1 MKNKINNLKDW
12 KLVNFAEI
20 DKYAIKAYESIHE
33 VDDSLN
39 LGDVSNVDMD
49 SVENFD
55 CLFGGS
61 PCLTGDSLIITKRG
75 LTPLNQVKIGDFVL
89 DLNGDYKKVLK
100 IYDQGRKQTYRI
112 NAMLF
117 DGLLATKNHKFYVRK
132 KFYKWN
138 NIKRQDER
146 KFSNPEWIELEKL
159 NKDYYMGFPINKNSI
174 IPEYKGVLYN
184 NKILKKDLDIS
195 SEWLWYLVGRY
206 LGDGWITYKYRKEW
220 REFQGIR
227 ICCGKYRYEKFEKK
241 LKNVPLLYCKT
252 DEGSIYKYQFSN
264 KELGVFMN
272 QFGSG
277 AKNKYIPGFVFD
289 MPIKLIKSL
298 IDGYM
303 ESDGCIVGN
312 TYKAT
317 TISKKL
323 AYGMSQLIMKVYH
336 VPVKIYKNTMPK
348 KTIIEG
354 RTVNQNDFYQ
364 IVFKLGRSKF
374 DKAFYENG
382 YVWYPIKS
390 INKNEILNV
399 YDIEVEDTHSF
410 VANNCIVHNCQ
421 DFSLA
426 GKLKGSKW
434 KCEDCGY
441 EYNPIY
447 VHYSQRNKC
456 PKCQSENL
464 SGTRSSLLVEYLR
477 FVREK
482 QPKFGIYE
490 NVKNIVGKK
499 FKETFDLFISELEEY
514 GYNVYWKVLNGKN
527 YLIPQNRERVFVVYV
542 RKDLDN
548 GKFKFPEPIPLNLR
562 LKDMLEKE
570 VDDKYYLSDKQ
581 IERLSTTTYQSNKY
595 ENRVTDMG
603 GVIGTLCA
611 RDYKDPKCV
620 QLDTENVVRKYGI
633 FDDKKGKH
641 QAGSVYDKECLC
653 PTLDTAQGGWRQ
665 PLIEEIKNE

>member
-20 DKYAIKAYESIHE
+20 DKYAIKAYESIHD

-61 PCLTGDSLIITKRG
+61 PCLTGDQLITVYSKTQKNKKIPIKDI
-75 LTPLNQVKIGDFVL
+75 KIGDVVL
-89 DLNGDYKKVLK
+89 TKSNTWHSVLHKFDNGVHDTCYVQVQNNKSVDS
-100 IYDQGRKQTYRI
+100 IHCTY
-112 NAMLF
+112 
-117 DGLLATKNHKFYVRK
+117 NHKFFVRK
-132 KFYKWN
+132 ATLSIGKDGLPEVLLESEPKFVEAKDLIPYKHFLCN
-138 NIKRQDER
+138 FDVSKLKD
-146 KFSNPEWIELEKL
+146 KCIEYNLCFTDFIYKTNES
-159 NKDYYMGFPINKNSI
+159 NSI
-174 IPEYKGVLYN
+174 Y
-184 NKILKKDLDIS
+184 IS
-195 SEWLWYLVGRY
+195 SMVENFEEVDSGKHTFVKWFPFIGLQKGKPENVYNMEVGV
-206 LGDGWITYKYRKEW
+206 DH
-220 REFQGIR
+220 
-227 ICCGKYRYEKFEKK
+227 
-241 LKNVPLLYCKT
+241 
-252 DEGSIYKYQFSN
+252 S
-264 KELGVFMN
+264 
-272 QFGSG
+272 
-277 AKNKYIPGFVFD
+277 YIV
-289 MPIKLIKSL
+289 
-298 IDGYM
+298 
-303 ESDGCIVGN
+303 
-312 TYKAT
+312 
-317 TISKKL
+317 
-323 AYGMSQLIMKVYH
+323 
-336 VPVKIYKNTMPK
+336 
-348 KTIIEG
+348 
-354 RTVNQNDFYQ
+354 
-364 IVFKLGRSKF
+364 
-374 DKAFYENG
+374 NG
-382 YVWYPIKS
+382 YVSK
-390 INKNEILNV
+390 
-399 YDIEVEDTHSF
+399 
-410 VANNCIVHNCQ
+410 NCQ

-514 GYNVYWKVLNGKN
+514 GYNVYWKVLNGKD

-548 GKFKFPEPIPLNLR
+548 RKFKFPEPIPLNLR

-620 QLDTENVVRKYGI
+620 QLDTEKVVRKYGI
-633 FDDKKGKH
+633 FDDEKGKH

-653 PTLDTAQGGWRQ
+653 PTLDTAQGGYRM
-665 PLIEEIKNE
+665 PLIEESADD

>member
-20 DKYAIKAYESIHE
+20 DKYAIKAYESIHN

-39 LGDVSNVDMD
+39 LGDVSNVDMNN
-49 SVENFD
+49 VEDFD

-75 LTPLNQVKIGDFVL
+75 LIPLNQVKIGDFVL

-117 DGLLATKNHKFYVRK
+117 DELLATKNHKFYVRK

-184 NKILKKDLDIS
+184 NNILKKDLDIS
-195 SEWLWYLVGRY
+195 SKWLWYLVGRY
-206 LGDGWITYKYRKEW
+206 LGDGWITYKYKKEW

-227 ICCGKYRYEKFEKK
+227 ICCGKYRYEKFEEK
-241 LKNVPLLYCKT
+241 LKNVPLSYYKT

-264 KELGVFMN
+264 KELGTFMN

-289 MPIKLIKSL
+289 MPIELIKFL

-336 VPVKIYKNTMPK
+336 VPVKIYKNIMPK
-348 KTIIEG
+348 KTIING
-354 RTVNQNDFYQ
+354 RIVNQNNFYQ
-364 IVFKLGRSKF
+364 IVFKLDRSKF

-390 INKNEILNV
+390 INKNEVLNV

-410 VANNCIVHNCQ
+410 VANNSIVHNCQ

-514 GYNVYWKVLNGKN
+514 GYNVYWKVLNGKD

-620 QLDTENVVRKYGI
+620 QLDTEKVVRKYGV
-633 FDDKKGKH
+633 FDDEKGKH

-653 PTLDTAQGGWRQ
+653 PTLDTAQGG
-665 PLIEEIKNE
+665 

>member
-20 DKYAIKAYESIHE
+20 DKYAIKAYESIHD

-61 PCLTGDSLIITKRG
+61 P
-75 LTPLNQVKIGDFVL
+75 
-89 DLNGDYKKVLK
+89 
-100 IYDQGRKQTYRI
+100 
-112 NAMLF
+112 
-117 DGLLATKNHKFYVRK
+117 
-132 KFYKWN
+132 
-138 NIKRQDER
+138 
-146 KFSNPEWIELEKL
+146 
-159 NKDYYMGFPINKNSI
+159 
-174 IPEYKGVLYN
+174 
-184 NKILKKDLDIS
+184 
-195 SEWLWYLVGRY
+195 
-206 LGDGWITYKYRKEW
+206 
-220 REFQGIR
+220 
-227 ICCGKYRYEKFEKK
+227 
-241 LKNVPLLYCKT
+241 
-252 DEGSIYKYQFSN
+252 
-264 KELGVFMN
+264 
-272 QFGSG
+272 
-277 AKNKYIPGFVFD
+277 
-289 MPIKLIKSL
+289 
-298 IDGYM
+298 
-303 ESDGCIVGN
+303 
-312 TYKAT
+312 
-317 TISKKL
+317 
-323 AYGMSQLIMKVYH
+323 
-336 VPVKIYKNTMPK
+336 
-348 KTIIEG
+348 
-354 RTVNQNDFYQ
+354 
-364 IVFKLGRSKF
+364 
-374 DKAFYENG
+374 
-382 YVWYPIKS
+382 
-390 INKNEILNV
+390 
-399 YDIEVEDTHSF
+399 
-410 VANNCIVHNCQ
+410 CQ

-514 GYNVYWKVLNGKN
+514 GYNVYWKVLNGKD

-548 GKFKFPEPIPLNLR
+548 GKFKFPEPMSLKLR
-562 LKDMLEKE
+562 LKDMLEKD

-581 IERLSTTTYQSNKY
+581 IERLYTTTYETNKY
-595 ENRVTDMG
+595 ENRVTGMG
-603 GVIGTLCA
+603 EVIGTLCA

-620 QLDTENVVRKYGI
+620 EIETEKVVRKYGI
-633 FDDKKGKH
+633 FDDEKGKH

-653 PTLDTAQGGWRQ
+653 PTLDTAQGGYRM
-665 PLIEEIKNE
+665 PLIEESADD